1 MRRVPRALLPPPGTL
16 QLYSRLNQPHN
27 VHKAILARVVLLL
40 SSGDPVAAQREFEKV
55 SAGAEPAH

>member
-1 MRRVPRALLPPPGTL
+1 
-16 QLYSRLNQPHN
+16 

-55 SAGAEPAH
+55 RDAAAAALV